1 MDRRAFLSTLAAA
14 PFVAPEKRPR
24 PLLCIFSKH
33 MPEFGWDQLGREARR
48 LGFDGVDLTVRP
60 KGHVLPERVAEDL
73 PRAVEAIRR
82 HGLAVPMITTN
93 LTDASDPAA
102 RPTFDAMRKLG
113 IRLYK
118 PGYWR
123 YQRGVPA
130 GTTLAECRRKF
141 EGLLALGRE
150 YGVAA
155 GLHNHSGSYVGCAV
169 WDYRELLE
177 GVQPAEAGYYF
188 DPCHAV
194 IEGGLYNWRV
204 SLDLVLPRLLMAAIK
219 DFEWEKR
226 GGRWQVA
233 WRPLGQGMVPWE
245 DVFRAF
251 AQAGFAGPLSL
262 HLEYPGGDDLPSIE
276 KDLAFLRRQVESA
289 YGANAPQ
296 AAARR
301 PAPRAGV

>member
-1 MDRRAFLSTLAAA
+1 MDRRTFLFSLVSATAAA
-14 PFVAPEKRPR
+14 QTPR
-24 PLLCIFSKH
+24 AKPMLCIFSKH
-33 MPEFGWDQLGREARR
+33 MASFGWDGLGAEAKR
-48 LGFDGVDLTVRP
+48 LGFAGVDLTVRP
-60 KGHVLPERVAEDL
+60 RGHVLPERAAEDL
-73 PRAVEAIRR
+73 PRAVEAIRK
-82 HGLAVPMITTN
+82 HGLQVPMITTD
-93 LTDASDPAA
+93 LKDASDPAA
-102 RPTFDAMRKLG
+102 RLTFAAMQKLG

-123 YQRGVPA
+123 YQPGTPA
-130 GTTLAECRRKF
+130 EQTLRECRRRL

-169 WDYRELLE
+169 WDYREIL
-177 GVQPAEAGYYF
+177 AGADPQQAGFYF

-204 SLDLVLPRLLMAAIK
+204 SLDVALPRMKMAAIK

-233 WRPLGQGMVPWE
+233 WRPLGQGMVPWQ

-262 HLEYPGGDDLPSIE
+262 HLEYPDGDELPSIAR
-276 KDLAFLRRQVESA
+276 DLAFLRKQVDAA
-289 YGANAPQ
+289 YG
-296 AAARR
+296 
-301 PAPRAGV
+301 G

>member
-1 MDRRAFLSTLAAA
+1 MDRRTFLAGCASAPLALRAA
-14 PFVAPEKRPR
+14 GPK

-33 MPEFGWDQLGREARR
+33 MARFHWDELGAEAKR

-60 KGHVLPERVAEDL
+60 KGHVLPERVPEDL
-73 PRAVEAIRR
+73 PRAVEAIRK
-82 HGLAVPMITTN
+82 HGLQVPMITTD
-93 LTDASDPAA
+93 LKDASDPAA
-102 RPTFDAMRKLG
+102 RPTFAAMQKLG

-123 YQRGVPA
+123 YERGVPA
-130 GTTLAECRRKF
+130 EKTIAECRRRF

-150 YGVAA
+150 YGAVA
-155 GLHNHSGSYVGCAV
+155 GLHNHSGPYVGCAV
-169 WDYRELLE
+169 WDYREIL
-177 GVQPAEAGYYF
+177 AGADPELAGFYF
-188 DPCHAV
+188 DPGHAV

-204 SLDLVLPRLLMAAIK
+204 SLDVVLPRMKMSAIK

-233 WRPLGQGMVPWE
+233 WRPLGQGMVPWQ

-262 HLEYPGGDDLPSIE
+262 HLEYPDGDELPSIGR
-276 KDLAFLRRQVESA
+276 DLEFLRRQVDAA
-289 YGANAPQ
+289 YG
-296 AAARR
+296 
-301 PAPRAGV
+301 G

>member
-1 MDRRAFLSTLAAA
+1 MSTARRTGWGDVMDRRAFLTALAAA
-14 PFVAPEKRPR
+14 PAAPPAAGAR

-33 MPEFGWDQLGREARR
+33 MPQFSWDELGAQAGR

-82 HGLAVPMITTN
+82 HGLAVPMITTD
-93 LTDASDPAA
+93 LKDASDPAA
-102 RPTFDAMRKLG
+102 RPTFAAMQQLG

-130 GTTLAECRRKF
+130 GETLRECRRRL

-150 YGVAA
+150 YGVTA

-169 WDYRELLE
+169 WDYRELLS
-177 GVQPAEAGYYF
+177 GVDAAQAGYYF

-204 SLDLVLPRLLMAAIK
+204 SLDVVLPRLKMSAIK

-226 GGRWQVA
+226 NGRWEVA
-233 WRPLGQGMVPWE
+233 WRPLGQGMVPWQE
-245 DVFRAF
+245 VFQAY
-251 AQAGFAGPLSL
+251 AQAGFTGPLSL
-262 HLEYPGGDDLPSIE
+262 HLEYPGGEELEAIARDLG
-276 KDLAFLRRQVESA
+276 FLRSQVSAA
-289 YGANAPQ
+289 YGA
-296 AAARR
+296 
-301 PAPRAGV
+301 

>member
-1 MDRRAFLSTLAAA
+1 MDRRSFLSMIAAA
-14 PFVAPEKRPR
+14 PAALQNGRPR
-24 PLLCIFSKH
+24 PSLCIFSKH
-33 MPEFGWDQLGREARR
+33 MPQFGWDELGAQARR

-82 HGLAVPMITTN
+82 HGLEVPMITTD
-93 LTDASDPAA
+93 LKDASDPAA
-102 RPTFDAMRKLG
+102 RPTFAAMQKLG

-123 YQRGVPA
+123 YERGVPA
-130 GTTLAECRRKF
+130 EQTLRECRRKL
-141 EGLLALGRE
+141 EGLLALGRDF
-150 YGVAA
+150 GVAA

-169 WDYRELLE
+169 WDYRELLA
-177 GVQPAEAGYYF
+177 GIDAGQAGYYF

-204 SLDLVLPRLLMAAIK
+204 SLDVVLPRMKMAAIK

-226 GGRWQVA
+226 NGRWQVA
-233 WRPLGQGMVPWE
+233 WRPLGQGMVPWQE
-245 DVFRAF
+245 VFRAF

-262 HLEYPGGDDLPSIE
+262 HLEYPGGEELEAIARDLR
-276 KDLAFLRRQVESA
+276 FLRDQV
-289 YGANAPQ
+289 
-296 AAARR
+296 AAAYT
-301 PAPRAGV
+301 A